1 MNRTLRR
8 SALTLVL
15 TFVAGSVF
23 GQSRLYANGDL
34 VMGRV
39 KWERPLPSADE
50 LRWLLTHSFVLPR
63 PWSPLDPISVSGG
76 ARTTDGPYGALTL
89 IPAKPLAEPWSVT
102 THYGRHGVQTYF
114 NGRPFP
120 GQEPIIPDGARSGLH
135 TVRRNQQTGKSQH
148 GVTR

>member
-23 GQSRLYANGDL
+23 GQSRLYTNADL

-50 LRWLLTHSFVLPR
+50 LRWLRAHSFVLPR
-63 PWSPLDPISVSGG
+63 PWSPLDPISFSGG
-76 ARTTDGPYGALTL
+76 ARTTDGPYGTLTL
-89 IPAKPLAEPWSVT
+89 TPAKPLAEPWSVT
-102 THYGRHGVQTYF
+102 TYYGRHGVQTYF

-120 GQEPIIPDGARSGLH
+120 GQEPIIPDGARLGLH
-135 TVRRNQQTGKSQH
+135 TVRRNQETGKTEH
-148 GVTR
+148 RVTR

>member
-8 SALTLVL
+8 SAVTLVL

-23 GQSRLYANGDL
+23 GQSRLYTNVDL
-34 VMGRV
+34 VTGRV

-50 LRWLLTHSFVLPR
+50 LRWLLAHSFVLPR

-76 ARTTDGPYGALTL
+76 ARTTDGPYGTLMLT
-89 IPAKPLAEPWSVT
+89 PAKPLAEPWSVT

-120 GQEPIIPDGARSGLH
+120 GQGPSIPDRAPPGLH
-135 TVRRNQQTGKSQH
+135 TVRRNQETEKSEH
-148 GVTR
+148 RVRR